1 MKTNTG
7 PGDYWRIAVVEDHV
21 LQRARTVELVDGA
34 PGLRVI
40 GAFETFPE
48 FVRRYQVTDR
58 RERPHLLVLDLLV
71 ERGPSVDPDV
81 LRELIAG
88 GLRVLVLSAMASPV
102 LVREIVRAG
111 VGGVVG
117 KRDGED
123 EILAAVMAV
132 LRREE
137 WHTPELAG
145 ILAGDPDRPR
155 LSDQEERALVLY
167 ATGLTLPAVAE
178 VLGVKPDTAKG
189 YLDRV
194 KVKYAAAGRPVR
206 TKLDMSREARRD
218 GLMTSW
224 ARRRLGLTD
233 HGK

>member
-1 MKTNTG
+1 MQHDGG
-7 PGDYWRIAVVEDHV
+7 PGDYWRIAVVEDHL
-21 LQRARTVELVDGA
+21 LQRARTIELVNGA
-34 PGLRVI
+34 PGLRVS
-40 GAFETFPE
+40 GAFETFPD
-48 FVRRYQVTDR
+48 FVRHYRATDR
-58 RERPHLLVLDLLV
+58 RERAHLLILDLLV
-71 ERGPSVDPDV
+71 ERGPAVDPDV
-81 LRELIAG
+81 LRELIDG

-117 KRDGED
+117 KRDQESD
-123 EILAAVMAV
+123 ILAALMAV

-137 WHTPELAG
+137 WHTAELAG

-167 ATGLTLPAVAE
+167 ASGLTLAAVAE

-194 KVKYAAAGRPVR
+194 KTKYAAAGRAVR
-206 TKLDMSREARRD
+206 TKVDMNREARRA
-218 GLMTSW
+218 GLLNAWT
-224 ARRRLGLTD
+224 RRRLGLD
-233 HGK
+233 DAGR

>member
-1 MKTNTG
+1 MQAQSASA
-7 PGDYWRIAVVEDHV
+7 DYWRVAVVEDHL
-21 LQRARTVELVDGA
+21 LQRNRTVELVNEG
-34 PGLRVI
+34 PGMRVI

-48 FVRRYQVTDR
+48 FLRWFRATDR
-58 RERPHLLVLDLLV
+58 REQPHVLVLDLLV
-71 ERGPSVDPDV
+71 ERGPAVDPDV
-81 LRELIAG
+81 LRQLIDD

-117 KRDGED
+117 KRDAET
-123 EILAAVMAV
+123 EIKAALMAV

-167 ATGLTLPAVAE
+167 ASGLTLPAVAE
-178 VLGVKPDTAKG
+178 TLGVKPDTAKG

-194 KVKYAAAGRPVR
+194 KAKYAAAGRPVR
-206 TKLDMSREARRD
+206 TKVDLSREAQRD
-218 GLMTSW
+218 GRLTTW
-224 ARRRLGLTD
+224 ARRRLGLQQES
-233 HGK
+233 